1 MNAIPEPLAH
11 ALAIGVGA
19 TAMLDLYALLMKRAF
34 GLAGPNWAMVGR
46 WVAHMPQ
53 GRFVHERITAAEPVR
68 GEGALGWTVHYV
80 VGVLYAA
87 VLLAVWGSDWVREP
101 TLAPAMTVSL
111 VGLAAP
117 FLLMQPGMGAG
128 IAASRTPEP
137 NVARLQS
144 VAAHGVF
151 GAGPYLSALL
161 LST

>member
-1 MNAIPEPLAH
+1 MNAIPEPLIH

-19 TAMLDLYALLMKRAF
+19 TALLDLCALLLKHTL
-34 GLAGPNWAMVGR
+34 GLPGPNWAMVGR
-46 WVAHMPQ
+46 WFAHMPR

-68 GEGALGWTVHYV
+68 GERALGWAAHYV
-80 VGVLYAA
+80 IGVLYAA
-87 VLLAVWGSDWVREP
+87 VLLWLWGPAWAREP
-101 TLAPAMTVSL
+101 TLAPAMIVSL

-128 IAASRTPEP
+128 VAASRTPRP

-151 GAGPYLSALL
+151 GIGMYVSALL
-161 LST
+161 LPA